1 MRLNE
6 QISRMKSMM
15 GLLIEDEQ
23 KTYESKPI
31 ILIGP
36 QGTGKSTTARA
47 LAEKLGI
54 PLVETDILM
63 TDETY
68 ENMCKGE
75 PGVEVE
81 ITRVAGGGI
90 NYSSNKE
97 YEFCVMNKIFDR
109 YRDKKIVLDVGGS
122 HAKWE
127 DEHSSKMKELFNST
141 PNIFIFNVTGDEDKT
156 YEFLKKRREG
166 RGEKIS
172 PENEEKFRR
181 IITDLN
187 NFYRGT
193 QKISIVNKEGSDK
206 TTEEL
211 VDEII
216 TKLT

>member
-1 MRLNE
+1 
-6 QISRMKSMM
+6 
-15 GLLIEDEQ
+15 
-23 KTYESKPI
+23 
-31 ILIGP
+31 
-36 QGTGKSTTARA
+36 
-47 LAEKLGI
+47 
-54 PLVETDILM
+54 
-63 TDETY
+63 
-68 ENMCKGE
+68 
-75 PGVEVE
+75 
-81 ITRVAGGGI
+81 
-90 NYSSNKE
+90 
-97 YEFCVMNKIFDR
+97 MNKIFDE
-109 YRDKKIVLDVGGS
+109 YGDKKIVLDVGGS

-141 PNIFIFNVTGDEDKT
+141 PNIFIFNVTGDEDET

-172 PENEEKFRR
+172 PENEEKFRK

>member
-1 MRLNE
+1 MNLQE
-6 QISRMKSMM
+6 QISRIQSMM
-15 GLLIEDEQ
+15 GFITEE
-23 KTYESKPI
+23 KKSYENKPI

-47 LAEKLGI
+47 LAKKLDI

-68 ENMCKGE
+68 ENMCKDE
-75 PGVEVE
+75 SDVEVE
-81 ITRVAGGGI
+81 IKRVKGGGI

-97 YEFCVMNKIFDR
+97 YEFCVMNKIFDE
-109 YRDKKIVLDVGGS
+109 YEDKKIVLDVGGS
-122 HAKWE
+122 HAIWE
-127 DEHSSKMKELFNST
+127 DKHSSKMKEHFNST
-141 PNIFIFNVTGDEDKT
+141 PNIFIFNVTGDEDET

-172 PENEEKFRR
+172 PENEEKFRK

-187 NFYRGT
+187 NFHKGT
-193 QKISIVNKEGSDK
+193 QEISIVNKDGSDK

-216 TKLT
+216 TMLT

>member
-1 MRLNE
+1 
-6 QISRMKSMM
+6 M
-15 GLLIEDEQ
+15 GLLTEDE
-23 KTYESKPI
+23 KKYESKPI

-47 LAEKLGI
+47 LAEKLNI
-54 PLVETDILM
+54 PLVETDMSMI
-63 TDETY
+63 DEKY
-68 ENMCKGE
+68 ENLCKGE

-81 ITRVAGGGI
+81 IKRVGDGME
-90 NYSSNKE
+90 YSSNKE
-97 YEFCVMNKIFDR
+97 YEFCVINKLFDE
-109 YRDKKIVLDVGGS
+109 YGNQKIVLDIGGS
-122 HAKWE
+122 HAHWGDKF
-127 DEHSSKMKELFNST
+127 SQKIKELYNST
-141 PNIFIFNVTGDEDKT
+141 PNIFIFNVTGDEDET

-181 IITDLN
+181 IIGDLN

-193 QKISIVNKEGSDK
+193 QNISIINSDKSNK

>member
-1 MRLNE
+1 MNLQE
-6 QISRMKSMM
+6 QISRIQSMM
-15 GLLIEDEQ
+15 DVITEE
-23 KTYESKPI
+23 KKSYENKPI

-47 LAEKLGI
+47 LAKKLDI

-68 ENMCKGE
+68 ENMCKDE
-75 PGVEVE
+75 PGVEVK
-81 ITRVAGGGI
+81 IKRVKGGGV

-97 YEFCVMNKIFDR
+97 YEFCVMNKIFDE

-127 DEHSSKMKELFNST
+127 DKHSSKMKKLFNST
-141 PNIFIFNVTGDEDKT
+141 PNIFIFNVTGDEDET

-172 PENEEKFRR
+172 PENEEKFRK

-187 NFYRGT
+187 NFHKGT
-193 QKISIVNKEGSDK
+193 QTLTIVNKDGSDK
-206 TTEEL
+206 TTDEL
-211 VDEII
+211 VDEVIF
-216 TKLT
+216 KLT